1 MFSQRGELCPGHLYQ
16 SPPSACPGPKGPG
29 VWEQQRG
36 KTRAN
41 RRASLP
47 GPRPSGHGTPCISWA
62 LPNSPR
68 PPTLTKLKASPGL
81 FTPRTLDWAS
91 TPKKEL
97 QRLAHH
103 GLPRLP
109 WPQLSVWTELSFLR
123 TVLQPRVQG
132 LHADS
137 TCMPGGEDQGGHQ
150 RRHVWPRG
158 ATQPPEAALSQGTD
172 AGPESEHRNRQRGQ
186 SQRDKS
192 SVGSLLRDRRWQLGS
207 RSVLAESC
215 SHWGCWRALRRGVLG
230 GWKVLTHQG
239 G

>member
-16 SPPSACPGPKGPG
+16 SPPPACPGPKGPG

-41 RRASLP
+41 RRAPLP
-47 GPRPSGHGTPCISWA
+47 GPRPSGRGTPCISCA

-68 PPTLTKLKASPGL
+68 PPTLTQLKASPGL
-81 FTPRTLDWAS
+81 FTPGTSDWAS

-109 WPQLSVWTELSFLR
+109 WPQLSAWTELSVLR

-137 TCMPGGEDQGGHQ
+137 TCMPGGGGPRRTPEASCMAQ
-150 RRHVWPRG
+150 RSHLAPRG
-158 ATQPPEAALSQGTD
+158 CAEPGDRCRPRIRAQKQTTWTEPERRKLCGKPAQRQGD
-172 AGPESEHRNRQRGQ
+172 
-186 SQRDKS
+186 
-192 SVGSLLRDRRWQLGS
+192 GS
-207 RSVLAESC
+207 
-215 SHWGCWRALRRGVLG
+215 
-230 GWKVLTHQG
+230 
-239 G
+239 